1 MFLHL
6 HIYIMISRYKKHLLI
21 QTISRVNRKYP
32 GKEFGMVIDYIG
44 IRNNMRE
51 AMKIY
56 GGDVSVAPTSDD
68 VEQATNIFR
77 DYLGMLQT
85 LFVECDLTVF
95 INPQSDSVE
104 RYKAL
109 Y

>member
-1 MFLHL
+1 
-6 HIYIMISRYKKHLLI
+6 
-21 QTISRVNRKYP
+21 
-32 GKEFGMVIDYIG
+32 MVIDYIG

-109 Y
+109 TDAAEYVFSSTTLLNIDGLDSVQKVSF